1 MTLPSQTTRNVDL
14 FIDGAWTSGA
24 SDGWLENRNP
34 ATLDVIGRVAVATEA
49 DLERAARAALRAF
62 NEWSRTPALERSN
75 ILRRAAALFRER
87 AEDISHAMTVEQG
100 KPLAESRLEAELAAQ
115 IIDWFAEEGR
125 RTYGRIVPGRHPDI
139 QQHVIQVPVGPVASF
154 APWNFPLTQVARKIS
169 AALAAGCTVI
179 IKPPE
184 EAPVCTSGLVR
195 CFADAGVPQGV
206 VNMVFG
212 EPSAISSYLVPHPAI
227 RKISFTGS
235 VPVGKHLAS
244 LAGLHM
250 KRATME
256 LGGHAPVIVTPSA
269 DLSMAAKAIVQ
280 AKYANCGQVCISP
293 TRILIADSI
302 YERFTAE
309 FLDNVRSVVVG
320 DGLDPATKMGPLN
333 NERRL
338 TAMIR
343 LVEDAKQHG
352 GKVLAGGNVIDR
364 PGHFFEPTVIAEPG
378 IESALM
384 NEEPFG
390 PVAILTRYGALDE
403 ALEEANRLP
412 FGLAAYA
419 FSDSA
424 NDIAKITAGVQTGML
439 GINHTAIAYAETPFG
454 GVKDS
459 GYGSDGGLEA
469 MRGYLQPE
477 LVTIATR

>member
-1 MTLPSQTTRNVDL
+1 
-14 FIDGAWTSGA
+14 
-24 SDGWLENRNP
+24 
-34 ATLDVIGRVAVATEA
+34 
-49 DLERAARAALRAF
+49 
-62 NEWSRTPALERSN
+62 
-75 ILRRAAALFRER
+75 
-87 AEDISHAMTVEQG
+87 
-100 KPLAESRLEAELAAQ
+100 
-115 IIDWFAEEGR
+115 
-125 RTYGRIVPGRHPDI
+125 
-139 QQHVIQVPVGPVASF
+139 
-154 APWNFPLTQVARKIS
+154 
-169 AALAAGCTVI
+169 
-179 IKPPE
+179 
-184 EAPVCTSGLVR
+184 
-195 CFADAGVPQGV
+195 
-206 VNMVFG
+206 
-212 EPSAISSYLVPHPAI
+212 
-227 RKISFTGS
+227 
-235 VPVGKHLAS
+235 
-244 LAGLHM
+244 
-250 KRATME
+250 
-256 LGGHAPVIVTPSA
+256 VIVTPSA
-269 DLSMAAKAIVQ
+269 DLPMAAKAIVQ

-309 FLDNVRSVVVG
+309 FLDNVHSVVVG

-338 TAMIR
+338 AAMKR
-343 LVEDAKQHG
+343 LVEDARQYG
-352 GKVLAGGNVIDR
+352 GKVLAGGNAIDR
-364 PGHFFEPTVIAEPG
+364 PGHFFEPTVIEEPG

-390 PVAILTRYGALDE
+390 PIAILTRYNALDQ

-424 NDIAKITAGVQTGML
+424 NDIAKITVGVQTGML